1 MKVKHLHIFYHINID
16 NKSTGGIIN
25 FLRGFVEKI
34 QDVEKI
40 TYYSLDYGRDYEGYN
55 NIEKIYFKKMNNNAN
70 IKTKIPNNLIYIL
83 CLIKNFAFKNFDQDS
98 LLLFNRSDHVLPL
111 ILKRGKKILI
121 GHGSSEND
129 KIYYKNQWL
138 KRAYITISEKLAIKA
153 MDAVVLVSMDGLQYY
168 EKKYKK
174 YAYKFHYIPTFYDD
188 KKFYNKGLVKD
199 KECINYIYTG
209 RFVKVKGMY
218 ELLEY
223 VKYLNINKVNFKL
236 TMIGEGE
243 LEHIFEGQENVKIV
257 HNLKQEEVCDYLN
270 KSDIFLFF
278 SYMEGTPL
286 SLIESMAVGTV
297 AITSDYSEFRNIIE
311 DGYNGFKI
319 PNIMD
324 SFEDILNK
332 SNLIKNNQDKFR
344 DNCIEFS
351 LRFEIVKVIK
361 QWNDLIESI

>member
-1 MKVKHLHIFYHINID
+1 MKVNNMHIFYHINID

-34 QDVEKI
+34 QDIEHI

-55 NIEKIYFKKMNNNAN
+55 NIKKIYFKKMNNNAN
-70 IKTKIPNNLIYIL
+70 VKTKIPNNLIYIL
-83 CLIKNFAFKNFDQDS
+83 CLIKNFAFKNFEEDS
-98 LLLFNRSDHVLPL
+98 LLLFNRADHVLPL
-111 ILKRGKKILI
+111 LLKRGKKILI

-129 KIYYKNQWL
+129 KIYYKGQWL
-138 KRAYITISEKLAIKA
+138 KRAYITISERLSIKY

-168 EKKYKK
+168 EQKYKK
-174 YAYKFHYIPTFYDD
+174 YSNKFHYIPTFYDD
-188 KKFYNKGLVKD
+188 KKFYNKDIVKNND
-199 KECINYIYTG
+199 CINYIYTG

-223 VKYLNINKVNFKL
+223 VKYLNSNNINFKL

-243 LEHIFEGQENVKIV
+243 LEYIFEGQKNVQIV

-270 KSDIFLFF
+270 NSDIFLFF

-286 SLIESMAVGTV
+286 SLIESMAVGTA
-297 AITSDYSEFRNIIE
+297 AITSNFSEFRNIIKDE
-311 DGYNGFKI
+311 YNGFKI
-319 PNIMD
+319 DNIMD
-324 SFEDILNK
+324 NFDDILNK
-332 SNLIKNNQDKFR
+332 SYLIKNNHHKFR

-351 LRFEIVKVIK
+351 LGFEISKVLK
-361 QWNDLIESI
+361 QWNDLIDSI